1 MIPYQI
7 KENIKILILEDNT
20 ADADLL
26 VRHLT
31 KAGLSFVSKIVE
43 SRKSFED
50 ALDNFLPDIILS
62 DYSLPSFDAVSAFKI
77 IKDKNL
83 NIPFIIISGIIG
95 EENAVMLIKEGVTDY
110 VSKSNFSSLLQK
122 ITRALKEAEELIE
135 KEDLLEKLKIQTA
148 ALLVAN
154 QELEFQN
161 AEKEKRAIELLN
173 ANKELLAFNFISS
186 HDLQEP
192 LRKIQIFISIMMDKE
207 MKTMTEDGK
216 NNLKRIHV
224 AATRMRQLIED
235 LMDFSRVSTN
245 DHHYEMSDLK
255 DIIEDVKLELTDTI
269 HQKKAVFKVKGLTP
283 VKIIAFQFRQL
294 IYNLMSNS
302 LKFSLPETPPE
313 ITIQSVMLKNKDF
326 RLLNLPQTSEICDY
340 WHLSFQ
346 DNGIGFEAEYNQNIF
361 VIFQRLHHTEDYLGT
376 GIGLAIVK
384 KIVENH
390 NGIIIADGNLNNGV
404 TFNIYIPVTK
414 DSNNENSGLKF
425 NTENSGTT
433 TLKQKNA
440 FEIH

>member
-1 MIPYQI
+1 MIPYHI
-7 KENIKILILEDNT
+7 KEDIKILILEDNT

-31 KAGLSFVSKIVE
+31 KSGLSFVSKIVE

-50 ALDNFLPDIILS
+50 SLENFLPDIILS
-62 DYSLPSFDAVSAFKI
+62 DYSLPSFDGVSAFKI

-83 NIPFIIISGIIG
+83 NIPFIIISGTIG

-110 VSKSNFSSLLQK
+110 VSKNNFSSLLQK
-122 ITRALKEAEELIE
+122 ISRALKEAEELIE
-135 KEDLLEKLKIQTA
+135 KEDLLQKLKIQTA
-148 ALLVAN
+148 ALLLAN

-192 LRKIQIFISIMMDKE
+192 LRKIQIFISIMMEKE
-207 MKTMTEDGK
+207 MNNITEQGK

-235 LMDFSRVSTN
+235 LMDFSRVSTT
-245 DHHYEMSDLK
+245 DHHYEISDLE
-255 DIIEDVKLELTDTI
+255 DIIEDVKSELTDI
-269 HQKKAVFKVKGLTP
+269 IQQKKAVFKINGLMP
-283 VKIIAFQFRQL
+283 VNIIAFQFRQL

-302 LKFSLPETPPE
+302 LKFSIPEIPPQ
-313 ITIQSVMLKNKDF
+313 ITIQSSILKNEDF
-326 RLLNLPQTSEICDY
+326 RLLNLPHSPQICDY
-340 WHLSFQ
+340 WNLNFQ
-346 DNGIGFEAEYNQNIF
+346 DNGIGFDAQYNENIF
-361 VIFQRLHHTEDYLGT
+361 VIFQRLHHSEEYLGT

-390 NGIIIADGNLNNGV
+390 NGIIFADGNLNKGV
-404 TFNIYIPVTK
+404 SFNIYIPVTESF
-414 DSNNENSGLKF
+414 DQSSVALKH
-425 NTENSGTT
+425 
-433 TLKQKNA
+433 KQKELHCA
-440 FEIH
+440 L

>member
-1 MIPYQI
+1 MISNHI
-7 KENIKILILEDNT
+7 KEDIKILILEDNT

-31 KAGLSFVSKIVE
+31 KAGLSFVSKVVE

-50 ALDNFLPDIILS
+50 GLENFLPDIILS
-62 DYSLPSFDAVSAFKI
+62 DYSLPSFDAVSAFKV

-83 NIPFIIISGIIG
+83 NIPFIIISGTIG

-110 VSKSNFSSLLQK
+110 VSKNNFSSLLQK
-122 ITRALKEAEELIE
+122 ISRALKEAEELVE
-135 KEDLLEKLKIQTA
+135 KEDLLQKLKIQTA

-255 DIIEDVKLELTDTI
+255 DIIEDVKSELTDTI
-269 HQKKAVFKVKGLTP
+269 HQKKAVFKVKGLMP
-283 VKIIAFQFRQL
+283 VNIIAFQFRQL

-302 LKFSLPETPPE
+302 LKFSIPEIPPQ
-313 ITIQSVMLKNKDF
+313 ITIQSVMLKNKEF
-326 RLLNLPQTSEICDY
+326 RLLNLPESPQKCDY

-346 DNGIGFEAEYNQNIF
+346 DNGIGFEAQYNQNIF

-404 TFNIYIPVTK
+404 TFNIYIPVVK
-414 DSNNENSGLKF
+414 DFNKKNGAFKVNKENSGAIPV
-425 NTENSGTT
+425 
-433 TLKQKNA
+433 KQQNA
-440 FEIH
+440 FEMH

>member
-1 MIPYQI
+1 MIPYHI
-7 KENIKILILEDNT
+7 KEDIKILILEDNT

-31 KAGLSFVSKIVE
+31 KSGLSFVSKIVE

-50 ALDNFLPDIILS
+50 SLENFLPDIILS

-83 NIPFIIISGIIG
+83 NIPFIIISGTIG

-110 VSKSNFSSLLQK
+110 VSKNNFSSLLQK
-122 ITRALKEAEELIE
+122 ISRALKEAEELIE
-135 KEDLLEKLKIQTA
+135 KEDLLQKLKIQTA
-148 ALLVAN
+148 ALLLAN

-192 LRKIQIFISIMMDKE
+192 LRKIQIFISIMMEKE
-207 MKTMTEDGK
+207 MNNITEQGK

-235 LMDFSRVSTN
+235 LMDFSRVSTT
-245 DHHYEMSDLK
+245 DHHYEMSDLE
-255 DIIEDVKLELTDTI
+255 DIIEDVKSELTDI
-269 HQKKAVFKVKGLTP
+269 IQQKKAVFKINGLMP
-283 VKIIAFQFRQL
+283 VNIIAFQFRQL
-294 IYNLMSNS
+294 IYNLISNS
-302 LKFSLPETPPE
+302 LKFSIPEIPPQ
-313 ITIQSVMLKNKDF
+313 ITIQSSILKNEDF
-326 RLLNLPQTSEICDY
+326 RLLNLPHSPQICDY
-340 WHLSFQ
+340 WNLNFQ
-346 DNGIGFEAEYNQNIF
+346 DNGIGFDAQYNENIF
-361 VIFQRLHHTEDYLGT
+361 VIFQRLHHSEEYLGT

-390 NGIIIADGNLNNGV
+390 NGIIFADGNLNKGV
-404 TFNIYIPVTK
+404 RFNIYIPVTK
-414 DSNNENSGLKF
+414 NFDKNSVALKH
-425 NTENSGTT
+425 
-433 TLKQKNA
+433 KQKELHCA
-440 FEIH
+440 L

>member
-1 MIPYQI
+1 MIPYHI
-7 KENIKILILEDNT
+7 KEDIKILILEDNT

-31 KAGLSFVSKIVE
+31 KSGLSFVSKIVE

-50 ALDNFLPDIILS
+50 SLENFLPDIILS
-62 DYSLPSFDAVSAFKI
+62 DYSLPSFDGVSAFKI

-83 NIPFIIISGIIG
+83 NIPFIIISGTIG

-110 VSKSNFSSLLQK
+110 VSKNNFSSLLQK
-122 ITRALKEAEELIE
+122 ISRALKEAEELIE
-135 KEDLLEKLKIQTA
+135 KEDLLQKLKIQTA
-148 ALLVAN
+148 ALLLAN

-192 LRKIQIFISIMMDKE
+192 LRKIQIFISIMMEKE
-207 MKTMTEDGK
+207 MNNITEQGK

-235 LMDFSRVSTN
+235 LMDFSRVSTT
-245 DHHYEMSDLK
+245 DHHYEISDLE
-255 DIIEDVKLELTDTI
+255 DIIEDVKSELTDI
-269 HQKKAVFKVKGLTP
+269 IQQKKAVFKINGLMP
-283 VKIIAFQFRQL
+283 VNIIAFQFRQL

-302 LKFSLPETPPE
+302 LKFSIPEIPPQ
-313 ITIQSVMLKNKDF
+313 ITIQSSILKNEDF
-326 RLLNLPQTSEICDY
+326 RLLNLPHSPQICDY
-340 WHLSFQ
+340 WNLNFQ
-346 DNGIGFEAEYNQNIF
+346 DNGIGFDAQYNENIF
-361 VIFQRLHHTEDYLGT
+361 VIFQRLHHSEEYLGT

-390 NGIIIADGNLNNGV
+390 NGIIFADGNLNKGV
-404 TFNIYIPVTK
+404 SFNIYIPITENF
-414 DSNNENSGLKF
+414 DENSVALKH
-425 NTENSGTT
+425 
-433 TLKQKNA
+433 KQK
-440 FEIH
+440 ELHCTI